1 MTGGHILSDSESAFK
16 GFLACPISQHL
27 RGDLLELPPE
37 YERFIRRIYAAV
49 RSDCD
54 EVFLALE
61 REGWGR
67 SLMPGEIC
75 TPLDFA
81 EMKRCDVV
89 VAYPG
94 ASCGVAVELGWAS
107 ALGKPLILLL
117 DPAATYS
124 PIIRELGHVSRRPVY
139 ILDAALTPDAPD
151 PELLR
156 SLSALLRQI
165 RNAWRARYASAP
177 ALETRITGV

>member
-1 MTGGHILSDSESAFK
+1 MLSDSESAFK

-27 RGDLLELPPE
+27 RGSVLELPPE
-37 YERFIRRIYAAV
+37 YERFIRDIYAAV
-49 RSDCD
+49 RSGCD

-81 EMKRCDVV
+81 EMQRCNVV

-124 PIIRELGHVSRRPVY
+124 PIIRELRHASRSPVY
-139 ILDAALTPDAPD
+139 ILDAAVAADAPD

-156 SLSALLRQI
+156 SLAALLREI
-165 RNAWRARYASAP
+165 RIAWHARDTSA
-177 ALETRITGV
+177 ATLETRITGA